1 MVRLFV
7 ATVLR
12 RLGQIDA
19 VLDLFLE
26 RPLPERAGV
35 VRDILRLAVGQ
46 LLYLGTPPHASV
58 DTAVTLVQERGH
70 RALTGLVNAILR
82 RTAREGAAIV
92 ASHDAGRLNTHLGRA
107 SCRERGW
114 Q

>member
-1 MVRLFV
+1 MRFSDWSSDVCSS
-7 ATVLR
+7 
-12 RLGQIDA
+12 
-19 VLDLFLE
+19 DL
-26 RPLPERAGV
+26 GV

-46 LLYLGTPPHASV
+46 LLFLGTPPHASV